1 MMREAAALVLVR
13 DSAQELEVCMLRRVA
28 SSRFA
33 AGAYV
38 FPGGSVDAVDAELSA
53 DRFYTEDA
61 SHHTHSD
68 KAYKVAAIRETFEE
82 AGILPA
88 VIPENIMVNEQLRKK
103 LHQGELSLEALLL
116 SSGLRINLNGL
127 VFYDHWITPE
137 AAPIRFDTR
146 FYLSTAP
153 EGQQLV
159 HDEKET
165 DSSCWAKPSDILAL
179 YDKKDVKLMP
189 VTHVQLTRL
198 AAFDSVEELMGF
210 AAEQGEIFPTMPV
223 IGRSEDGKGKI
234 VKIDLREGL
243 VEYPLFK

>member
-1 MMREAAALVLVR
+1 MREAAALMLVR

-38 FPGGSVDAVDAELSA
+38 FPGGSVDASDAELSA
-53 DRFYTEDA
+53 DRLYLQDA
-61 SHHTHSD
+61 SQQAHAD

-88 VIPENIMVNEQLRKK
+88 VVPEDVVLNDQLREK
-103 LHQGELSLEALLL
+103 LHQGELGLDTLLL

-165 DSSCWAKPSDILAL
+165 DSSCWAKPADILDL
-179 YDKKDVKLMP
+179 YDKEDVKLMP

-198 AAFDSVEELMGF
+198 AGFASVDELMKF
-210 AAEQGEIFPTMPV
+210 AADQGDISPTMPV
-223 IGRSEDGKGKI
+223 IGRSDDGKGKI

-243 VEYPLFK
+243 VEYPVFK

>member
-1 MMREAAALVLVR
+1 MLRDAAALIMLR
-13 DSAQELEVCMLRRVA
+13 DSATGIEVCMLRRVT

-38 FPGGSVDAVDAELSA
+38 FPGGSVDPLDSQLASTCLVNAAAEES
-53 DRFYTEDA
+53 
-61 SHHTHSD
+61 SD
-68 KAYKVAAIRETFEE
+68 SAYKIAAIRETFEE
-82 AGILPA
+82 AGLLTA
-88 VIPENIMVNEQLRKK
+88 AATSELNIKPQLREK
-103 LHQGELSLEALLL
+103 LHQGEIGLEQLLLEAGMQL
-116 SSGLRINLNGL
+116 NLASL

-146 FYLSTAP
+146 FYLSIAP
-153 EGQQLV
+153 EGQQLL

-198 AAFDSVEELMGF
+198 AGFDNVDEVMQF
-210 AAEQGEIFPTMPV
+210 AAGQGDISPTMPV
-223 IGRSEDGKGKI
+223 IGRADDGKGKI
-234 VKIDLREGL
+234 VKIDLREGAA
-243 VEYPLFK
+243 EYPVFK